1 MVPYIYTQ
9 RTKSIPHSIDEFQF
23 HTTKR
28 NASRRRGHAV
38 SLGLMLIGTLVTL
51 MAMTVELNHITV
63 ARTEMKRTA
72 DAAALAA
79 CWELYERKASGEE
92 ETFLNQHVR
101 STASEVAN
109 LNLINQQAP
118 TLSYQYNDVMVGRW
132 DPSLPNV
139 LDESDPSIFNAVSV
153 TLRRQAEVN
162 GPIPF
167 HFAGIFGGQGQ
178 SLQVTAT
185 AAMLRKI
192 NGFSLPSLSAET
204 LNILPIALD
213 EQTWD
218 EVLAS
223 ATNDNYRVVDG
234 VVMNGSDGIYECS
247 LYPQGTGAPGNRGT
261 VDIGSSN
268 NSTNDIA
275 RQILHGVNSTDLAE
289 LGKPLE
295 IDSSGILELNGDTGI
310 SAGIKDE
317 LASIIGQRRIIPIY
331 ESVSGCG
338 NNATYRIT
346 RFEGVTILAVKL
358 TGPPSKKHLTIQPA
372 QVLAR
377 GAVIKQS
384 SSVESSTL
392 FAPVMLVR

>member
-1 MVPYIYTQ
+1 MAYHKHTQ
-9 RTKSIPHSIDEFQF
+9 RTIPLSLSIRNLQRQIKRRK
-23 HTTKR
+23 TKR
-28 NASRRRGHAV
+28 RSGHAI

-51 MAMTVELNHITV
+51 MAMTVELNHISV
-63 ARTEMKRTA
+63 SRTEMKRTA

-79 CWELYERKASGEE
+79 CWELYERKASGEA

-118 TLSYQYNDVMVGRW
+118 TLSYQYNDVIIGHW
-132 DPSLPNV
+132 DPSLPNT
-139 LDESDPSIFNAVSV
+139 LDASDASLFNAVSV
-153 TLRRQAEVN
+153 TLRRQDEVN
-162 GPIPF
+162 GAIPF
-167 HFAGIFGGQGQ
+167 HFARIFGDQGQ

-192 NGFSLPSLSAET
+192 NGFYLPGLSSET

-213 EQTWD
+213 EKTW
-218 EVLAS
+218 EQVLAS
-223 ATNDNYRVVDG
+223 STNDKYRVVDG
-234 VVMNGSDGIYECS
+234 VVTNGSDGIYECS

-275 RQILHGVNSTDLAE
+275 RQILHGVNSADLAD

-295 IDSSGILELNGDTGI
+295 LDSSGILELNGDTGI

-377 GAVIKQS
+377 GAVINQS

-392 FAPVMLVR
+392 FAPVMLVQ